1 MDGRIGWPPVNG
13 HRRPVGGAQR
23 MALPSRDRIG
33 VDLRGIG
40 DAVRAAACARHSTVA
55 AFAREALVEAIG
67 RPSTFPERMAA
78 EFGRAGIVKLTL
90 RLREPEAEAL
100 IVNATGLG
108 LSYGEYVAR
117 LVRQTPLPM
126 PATERAADRAVLMAS
141 SDSLAALSVDLAAFM
156 RLLRM
161 GKSTEGRE
169 VPTPHR
175 DRRPRYPSRSSVG
188 TDRRCIEEGDRHADT
203 E

>member
-13 HRRPVGGAQR
+13 HRCLVGVVRR
-23 MALPSRDRIG
+23 MALTSRDRVG

-40 DAVRAAACARHSTVA
+40 DAVRAAARARHSTVA

-67 RPSTFPERMAA
+67 QPSTLPESIAA
-78 EFGRAGIVKLTL
+78 EFGRAEIVKLTL

-100 IVNATGLG
+100 ILNATGLG

-117 LVRQTPLPM
+117 LVRQTPLPR
-126 PATERAADRAVLMAS
+126 PATERAADRAALMAS
-141 SDSLAALSVDLAAFM
+141 SDNLAALSVDLGTFM

-161 GKSTEGRE
+161 GKSTEVE
-169 VPTPHR
+169 KY
-175 DRRPRYPSRSSVG
+175 RRRIETV
-188 TDRRCIEEGDRHADT
+188 DLEIRRHLDQVSALIAAA
-203 E
+203 